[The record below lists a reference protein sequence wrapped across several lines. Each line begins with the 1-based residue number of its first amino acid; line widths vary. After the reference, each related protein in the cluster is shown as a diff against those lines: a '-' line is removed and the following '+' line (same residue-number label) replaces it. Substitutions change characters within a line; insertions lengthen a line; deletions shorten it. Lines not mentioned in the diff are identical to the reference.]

1 MKGIDN
7 MIALE
12 TKSTIAMVN
21 KIENYKLHDEYVIRF
36 NNDTVYKTFENK
48 EDAEITFEDLKT
60 MLKSSKLNILK
71 G

>member
-12 TKSTIAMVN
+12 TKNTIAMVN

-36 NNDTVYKTFENK
+36 NNDTVYKTSENK
-48 EDAEITFEDLKT
+48 ADAEITFEDLKT

>member
-12 TKSTIAMVN
+12 TKNTIAMVN

-48 EDAEITFEDLKT
+48 ADAEITFEDLKT